1 MHQLCQALIPI
12 NEQRSTYCMRERGHE
27 GKCDFIGE
35 VKQRLELTK
44 IPLGFSVT
52 ETEIAYYF
60 RIRNEKEIKTFRI
73 RKDDILWDTDK
84 IE

>member
-1 MHQLCQALIPI
+1 
-12 NEQRSTYCMRERGHE
+12 MRERGHE
-27 GKCDFIGE
+27 GKCDIIGE

-52 ETEIAYYF
+52 ETEISYYF